1 MTSLRFLPEQ
11 IEQWPVARLKP
22 YERNP
27 RLHSD
32 DQVARLAASL
42 IEYGWTQPILIADDG
57 VVIAGHGRLLAA
69 QHLGLSDV
77 PVIRLKHLT
86 ETQVRAYRIGDNQLA
101 LAASWDEE
109 TLSAEL
115 HALNGEAYDL
125 GLLGF
130 DDGEVERL
138 LAPLDDAV
146 GIDGDEDAAIDET
159 PEPPREAVSRPGDLW
174 LMGEHRL
181 LCGDST
187 NPAAVAT
194 VMAGER
200 AALLFTSPPYAGQR
214 DYTTGGIGDWDALMQ
229 GVFVNVP
236 MRDDGQV
243 LVNLGFVHR
252 DNEWLPYWQAWLDW
266 MRGQGWRRFGLY
278 VWDQGA
284 GMPGDWA
291 GRLAP
296 AFELVFHFNRQA
308 RKPNKIV
315 PCKTAGEI
323 GHAPGTA
330 GMRRKD
336 GSFNTWTHGGEAT
349 QPFRIPD
356 SVIRIERHHGAV
368 GTDLSHPAPFPVKL
382 VEHVMRA
389 FSDEG
394 EIVYEPF
401 CGSGTS
407 LIAGERTGRRVRAI
421 ELAPEYVDV
430 SRAALAAAVPGQA
443 AARSPPTA
451 GRSRM
456 SRRNAGSVPPDHSVA
471 TI

>member
-1 MTSLRFLPEQ
+1 LTLRFCPEQ
-11 IEQWPVARLKP
+11 IEQWPIARLKP
-22 YERNP
+22 YTRNP
-27 RLHSD
+27 RTHSE
-32 DQVARLAASL
+32 DQVAKLAASL
-42 IEYGWTQPILIADDG
+42 VEYGWTQPILIADEG
-57 VVIAGHGRLLAA
+57 TVIAGHGRLLAA
-69 QHLGLSDV
+69 QRLGLTDV
-77 PVIRLKHLT
+77 PVIRLAHLSDA
-86 ETQVRAYRIGDNQLA
+86 QARAYRIGDNQLA

-109 TLSAEL
+109 TLAAEI
-115 HALNGEAYDL
+115 HALNSEAYDL

-130 DDGEVERL
+130 DEDEIERL
-138 LAPLDDAV
+138 LAPLDDDV
-146 GIDGDEDAAIDET
+146 GTKRSSEVDDGELDAA
-159 PEPPREAVSRPGDLW
+159 PEPPRQPISRPGDLW

-187 NPAAVAT
+187 DAAAVAR
-194 VMAGER
+194 VMDGGSS
-200 AALLFTSPPYAGQR
+200 ALLFTSPPYAGQR
-214 DYTTGGIGDWDALMQ
+214 DYATGGIGDWDALMQ
-229 GVFVNVP
+229 GVFAHLP
-236 MRDDGQV
+236 MAEDGQV
-243 LVNLGFVHR
+243 LVNLGLVHR
-252 DNEWLPYWQAWLDW
+252 EGEWLPYWQDWLEW

-308 RKPNKIV
+308 RKPNKII
-315 PCKTAGEI
+315 PCRTAGEI

-330 GMRRKD
+330 GLRKKD
-336 GSFNTWTHGGEAT
+336 GSFTAWTHGGAPT

-382 VEHVMRA
+382 AEHIMAA

-394 EIVYEPF
+394 EIVFEPF

-407 LIAGERTGRRVRAI
+407 LIAGECTHRRVRAI

-430 SRAALAAAVPGQA
+430 AILRWRLRFPDKPVRLAGD
-443 AARSPPTA
+443 
-451 GRSRM
+451 GRSFQDIAAEREA
-456 SRRNAGSVPPDHSVA
+456 RDAA
-471 TI
+471 